1 MSQFSDISSLPIR
14 KDPVDLKTFLTYSLR
29 KTDLKNN
36 HSTFRTG
43 NMKKYIIKEQQW
55 QNSILFAVMYSI
67 NKDSRLVLWSVFLL
81 VLLVLV
87 QCPITKAESHVLW
100 LLWLHRFSACFSV
113 HLLQVRIKYL
123 YQFLLIFLD
132 YWILFVCRMLNGAGA
147 IGAISAAFVLTGE
160 IFDPESKVM
169 ALQVAQ
175 GIVHLNN
182 SNVNFQ

>member
-1 MSQFSDISSLPIR
+1 M
-14 KDPVDLKTFLTYSLR
+14 
-29 KTDLKNN
+29 
-36 HSTFRTG
+36 
-43 NMKKYIIKEQQW
+43 
-55 QNSILFAVMYSI
+55 
-67 NKDSRLVLWSVFLL
+67 
-81 VLLVLV
+81 
-87 QCPITKAESHVLW
+87 
-100 LLWLHRFSACFSV
+100 